1 MCKYMPT
8 IADNLHQVYRQIHAT
23 AAQVGRDPSE
33 IQLLA
38 VSKGQPADALRT
50 CYLGGQRH
58 FGENY
63 LQEALDKQ
71 LSLLDLTDICWHFI
85 GPIQTNKTRKI
96 AEQFDWV
103 HSVDRSRVAERLSA
117 QRPAGREP
125 LNICIQ
131 VNIDDEKSKAGVHPS
146 ELEALARTIM
156 TLPNLRLRGLMA
168 IPRHLDDSEEQRQPF
183 AMLVK
188 LFRELQHSTHLPTLD
203 TLSMGMSN
211 DLQAAIA
218 EGATM
223 VRIGTAVFGP
233 RQTHP

>member
-23 AAQVGRDPSE
+23 AAQAGRDPSE
-33 IQLLA
+33 VQLLA

-50 CYLGGQRH
+50 CYLEGQRH

-71 LSLLDLTDICWHFI
+71 QVLLDLTDICWHFI
-85 GPIQTNKTRKI
+85 GPIQANKTRKI

-103 HSVDRSRVAERLSA
+103 HSVDRPRVAERLST
-117 QRPAGREP
+117 QRPIARGP

-131 VNIDDEKSKAGVHPS
+131 VNIDDEHSKAGVHPS

-168 IPRHLDDSEEQRQPF
+168 IPRHQDNIEQQRQPF
-183 AMLVK
+183 ALLAK
-188 LFRELQHSTHLPTLD
+188 LLRELKHSTHLPTLD
-203 TLSMGMSN
+203 TLSMGMSD
-211 DLQAAIA
+211 DLQAAIV
-218 EGATM
+218 EGATI
-223 VRIGTAVFGP
+223 VRIGTAIFGP
-233 RQTHP
+233 RPVRP